1 MMVEAPRNTT
11 PENDPEGRGVLS
23 EDRARAEVYA
33 LLGNLFFQPP
43 SAELLEMIATRL
55 TLCNDSADSGFCR
68 AWRALQKAA
77 AEAEAEA
84 VKDEFDTAFIGTGR
98 QPVMLYGSFYLAG
111 FLNEKPL
118 AQLRGELTKMG
129 LARSGNSHE
138 TEDHI
143 SALCDVM
150 RFLIAGDH
158 DTLPAALTVQRDF
171 FQRHIHSW
179 NTQLCAAIIAAS
191 QTHFYKHVA
200 LFARE
205 FFAIENESF
214 AFA

>member
-1 MMVEAPRNTT
+1 
-11 PENDPEGRGVLS
+11 
-23 EDRARAEVYA
+23 
-33 LLGNLFFQPP
+33 
-43 SAELLEMIATRL
+43 MIATGQ
-55 TLCNDSADSGFCR
+55 TLCNDGIDSGFCR
-68 AWRALQKAA
+68 AWRALRQAA
-77 AEAEAEA
+77 VNADVEA
-84 VKDEFDTAFIGTGR
+84 VKDVFDTAFIGTGR
-98 QPVMLYGSFYLAG
+98 QPVMLYGSFFLTG

-118 AQLRGELTKMG
+118 AQLRDELTKMG
-129 LARSGNSHE
+129 LARSENRHE

-150 RFLIAGDH
+150 RFLITGDQ
-158 DTLPAALTVQRDF
+158 DTLPAALAVQRDF
-171 FQRHIHSW
+171 FQRHINSW
-179 NTQLCAAIIAAS
+179 NTQFCAAVITAS

>member
-1 MMVEAPRNTT
+1 MADASAEINPDPGEVL
-11 PENDPEGRGVLS
+11 PEDQ
-23 EDRARAEVYA
+23 ARAAVYA
-33 LLGNLFFQPP
+33 TLANLFYRAP
-43 SAELLEMIATRL
+43 AADLLEKIATRL
-55 TLCNDSADSGFCR
+55 TLCNDGGDSGFCQ
-68 AWRALQKAA
+68 AWRALQQAA
-77 AEAEAEA
+77 AKADVEA

-118 AQLRGELTKMG
+118 VQVREELTKMG
-129 LARSGNSHE
+129 LERSGSSHE

-150 RFLIAGDH
+150 RFLIEGDR
-158 DTLPAALTVQRDF
+158 DTPPAALSVQRDF
-171 FQRHIHSW
+171 FRRHIHTW
-179 NTQLCAAIIAAS
+179 NTPLCDAVSGAS

-200 LFARE
+200 QFARE

-214 AFA
+214 DIA

>member
-1 MMVEAPRNTT
+1 MKMTADALPN
-11 PENDPEGRGVLS
+11 NDPDGVRVLP
-23 EDRARAEVYA
+23 EDQARAEIYA
-33 LLGNLFFQPP
+33 LLGNLFYQPP

-68 AWRALQKAA
+68 AWRALQEAA
-77 AEAEAEA
+77 GNADAEA
-84 VKDEFDTAFIGTGR
+84 VKDEFETAFFGTGR

-118 AQLRGELTKMG
+118 AQLRDELTKMG
-129 LARSGNSHE
+129 LTRSGNSHE

-158 DTLPAALTVQRDF
+158 DTPSAALTVQRDF
-171 FQRHIHSW
+171 FRRHIHSW
-179 NTQLCAAIIAAS
+179 NTPLCDAVGSAS
-191 QTHFYKHVA
+191 QTHFYKYVA
-200 LFARE
+200 QFMRE
-205 FFAIENESF
+205 FFAVENESF
-214 AFA
+214 DIA